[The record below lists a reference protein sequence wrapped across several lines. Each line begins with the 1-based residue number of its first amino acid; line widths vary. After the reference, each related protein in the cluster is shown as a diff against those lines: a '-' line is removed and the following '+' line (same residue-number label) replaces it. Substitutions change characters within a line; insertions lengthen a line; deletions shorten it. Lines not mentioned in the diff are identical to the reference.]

1 MRRLVLL
8 LPLLAAACADDPIR
22 RIPPTDRALLEA
34 EARLG
39 GAGQPGGRTS
49 IEEMLARARGEAA
62 ADGTATAAPARDGAL
77 VLRFQGQ
84 AVQPEPP
91 QLAQLYAFA
100 ARAGGGRLVVTGG
113 RGDPALLGERRA
125 IAVAR
130 ALEALG
136 PPVELRFASGA
147 SPDAVQIASGG
158 GTPLAPAGGR

>member
-1 MRRLVLL
+1 MRRLIVI
-8 LPLLAAACADDPIR
+8 LPLLAAACADDPMR
-22 RIPPTDRALLEA
+22 RIPATDRALLEA

-39 GAGQPGGRTS
+39 GPSGQPGGRTS
-49 IEEMLARARGEAA
+49 VEEMLARARGEAEA
-62 ADGTATAAPARDGAL
+62 AAALPRDGAL
-77 VLRFQGQ
+77 VLRFAGQ

-100 ARAGGGRLVVTGG
+100 ARQGGGRLVVTGG

-147 SPDAVQIASGG
+147 PPDAVQIASAG
-158 GTPLAPAGGR
+158 GTLLAPAGGR

>member
-1 MRRLVLL
+1 MRRLTLV
-8 LPLLAAACADDPIR
+8 LPLLVAACTDDPLR

-39 GAGQPGGRTS
+39 STGQPGGRTS
-49 IEEMLARARGEAA
+49 IEEMLARARGEGAPAGTAA
-62 ADGTATAAPARDGAL
+62 APRDGAL
-77 VLRFQGQ
+77 VLRFDGQ

-113 RGDPALLGERRA
+113 RGDPAMLGERRA

-147 SPDAVQIASGG
+147 PPDAVQIASGG